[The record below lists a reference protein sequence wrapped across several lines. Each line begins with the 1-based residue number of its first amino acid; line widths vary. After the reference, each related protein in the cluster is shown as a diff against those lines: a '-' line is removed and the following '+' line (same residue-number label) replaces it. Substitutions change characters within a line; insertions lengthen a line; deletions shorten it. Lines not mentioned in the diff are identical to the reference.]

1 MQAFKRPK
9 CSLRVATLFFAVIF
23 LIGLIA
29 ETSADTKGFDTPQ
42 AVFENL
48 VQASN
53 AKDFKKLCS
62 SIAPDDMATI
72 NMVMIAGGSM
82 IVAFAQMAADIAAG
96 TEAGAEKTKPEEDL
110 KGKKAADEA
119 KKLEAD
125 FKAILKNHKIED
137 ILKDDPAES
146 APKDEKEGRERLAM
160 LFKDVNQCE
169 LLNEMFGFFEKLPG
183 EKTQKSSWRSPE
195 CTELK
200 ELKIDG
206 DNATAMC
213 GVEKLSFRKFQ
224 GRWYINPEEAG
235 RNKKT

>member
-9 CSLRVATLFFAVIF
+9 CSLRIATLFFAVIF

-82 IVAFAQMAADIAAG
+82 IVAFAQMAADISAG

-110 KGKKAADEA
+110 KVKKAAEEA

-137 ILKDDPAES
+137 ILKDDPAKS
-146 APKDEKEGRERLAM
+146 APKDEKEARERLAM

-169 LLNEMFGFFEKLPG
+169 LLNEMFGFFDKLPG